1 MCANNLVGSWIVVTI
16 GVAIAAAAADNQ
28 HRQRDFFLLLLLL
41 QQNDMISKLPFS
53 RKNVPFTFLF
63 AISIKTMKWT
73 VYCFSQARPINSSP
87 YTAKRKCITV
97 LWRCFL
103 LCGLCVRCQNVTKL
117 PLIRWFL
124 SLCNSHSK
132 RFCCHFPCLPFAN
145 ETFMCF

>member
-28 HRQRDFFLLLLLL
+28 HRQRDFFLLLLL